1 MIGQQRILMPWMTWG
16 ATAGAASLAA
26 AIGTVALVLARAGKA
41 GEGLVGSAVLPVGLG
56 VVAVAAWVLVLIL
69 REHETALRTITAT
82 LGFAVAGGFALSCLG
97 ALGAG
102 EGVRQFYQPSTI
114 PGSAGLWM
122 MITAAL
128 PFAAAAGLE
137 YRRTDAW
144 YSYPMAAVVLTWVA
158 MAAVTALDVLA
169 RLDR

>member
-26 AIGTVALVLARAGKA
+26 ATGTVALVLARAGKS
-41 GEGLVGSAVLPVGLG
+41 GEGIVNDALLPVGLG
-56 VVAVAAWVLVLIL
+56 LVAAAAWILVLVL
-69 REHETALRTITAT
+69 RDHETALRTITAT
-82 LGFAVAGGFALSCLG
+82 LGFVVAGGFALSCLG
-97 ALGAG
+97 ALGSA
-102 EGVRQFYQPSTI
+102 EGVREFYQPSTT

-128 PFAAAAGLE
+128 PFSAAAGLE
-137 YRRTDAW
+137 YRRTDPW
-144 YSYPMAAVVLTWVA
+144 YSYPMTAVLLTWVV
-158 MAAVTALDVLA
+158 MAAITALDVLA